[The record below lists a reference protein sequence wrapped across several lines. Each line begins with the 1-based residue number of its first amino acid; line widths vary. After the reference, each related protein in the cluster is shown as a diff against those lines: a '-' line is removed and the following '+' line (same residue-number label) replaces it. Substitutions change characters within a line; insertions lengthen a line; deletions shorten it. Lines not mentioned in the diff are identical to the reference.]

1 MPRYGRVR
9 RFVPRTGLSRAP
21 HATGTGPPGGAT
33 VATAMGDQG
42 GFRDGSLTKVPAG
55 RPRNPTMTNSTDI
68 DSAQADPAM

>member
-1 MPRYGRVR
+1 
-9 RFVPRTGLSRAP
+9 
-21 HATGTGPPGGAT
+21 
-33 VATAMGDQG
+33 MGDQG